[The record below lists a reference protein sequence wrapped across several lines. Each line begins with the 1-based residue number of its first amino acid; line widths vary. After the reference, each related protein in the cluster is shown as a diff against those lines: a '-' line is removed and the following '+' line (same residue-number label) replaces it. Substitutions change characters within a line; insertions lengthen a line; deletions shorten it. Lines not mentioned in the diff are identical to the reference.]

1 MSDIKKLTR
10 TTHVDPAWIDIYGH
24 MNMAYYVKI
33 FDDLGYEM
41 LSEFGLGVEY
51 TKAHK
56 LGLFTVDVRIKYLRE
71 VVTNAPVT
79 VSLVLKAFDDKR
91 LWTELEMHHSEL
103 GYLAATMEQ
112 LAVHASLETRRATR
126 FPDFVMVR
134 LRSTGTP
141 NPGKAV
147 T

>member
-1 MSDIKKLTR
+1 MTDIKKLRR
-10 TTHVDPAWIDIYGH
+10 TTHVDSAWIDIYGH

-56 LGLFTVDVRIKYLRE
+56 LGLFAVDARIRYLRE
-71 VVTNAPVT
+71 VVANAPLTVT
-79 VSLVLKAFDDKR
+79 LVLKKFDDKR
-91 LWTELEMHHSEL
+91 LWTELEMHHSEQ

-112 LAVHASLETRRATR
+112 LAVHASLETRRAVR
-126 FPDFVMVR
+126 FPDFVLER
-134 LRSTGTP
+134 LKGTTISDLRK
-141 NPGKAV
+141 GFA
-147 T
+147 